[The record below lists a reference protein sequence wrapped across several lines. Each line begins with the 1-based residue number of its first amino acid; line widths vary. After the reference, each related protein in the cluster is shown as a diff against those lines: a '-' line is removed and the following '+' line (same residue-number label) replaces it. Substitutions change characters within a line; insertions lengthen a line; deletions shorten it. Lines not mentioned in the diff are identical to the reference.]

1 MLMLTP
7 RQHAAYQFIVGFIES
22 EEVAPSFEELRLHL
36 GLRSL
41 NAVAKLVAQL
51 RRRGALAPA
60 PLNAKRSLAPTARA
74 LRSRRSWQPAA
85 GDRDRGAAT
94 LPLLRAWY
102 KVGTANCPC
111 APLRGA

>member
-1 MLMLTP
+1 MLWASSQGAHSAPPGGPGSRTAATGRHAAVPGRPQRGPLMLMLTP
-7 RQHAAYQFIVGFIES
+7 RQHAAYLFIVAFIES

-60 PLNAKRSLAPTARA
+60 
-74 LRSRRSWQPAA
+74 
-85 GDRDRGAAT
+85 
-94 LPLLRAWY
+94 
-102 KVGTANCPC
+102 
-111 APLRGA
+111 